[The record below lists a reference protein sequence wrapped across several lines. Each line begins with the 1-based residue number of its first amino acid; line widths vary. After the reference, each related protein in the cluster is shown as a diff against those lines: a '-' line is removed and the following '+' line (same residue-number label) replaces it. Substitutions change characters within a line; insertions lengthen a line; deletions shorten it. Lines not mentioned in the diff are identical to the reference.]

1 MLRRLPLA
9 ALSVR
14 SCAIDREDRTLTE
27 HQPRPYAFIKGVGPK
42 TIVLLHGFGG
52 YHAAWTEIQPGLVQ
66 GAKVLA
72 YDLPGH
78 NRSLGY
84 PNAGPAGVAVKAIL
98 ADLAARGV
106 TKAHFVGH
114 SMGGAIAALIGLRA
128 PEMAQSLTLL
138 GPGGFGPEINADLLR
153 RYGGATNAD
162 DLRGCLNE
170 MSAPGF
176 DMPTKYIVGLAAV
189 RGLPGQHEK
198 LVEIAAAIT
207 RDGKQG
213 EIPREMLAALAMP
226 VTVVWGTE
234 DTVLPFAQS
243 RDLPAGFKLEVLP
256 GKGHMLMEEA
266 REAVLRIIR
275 QTAR

>member
-1 MLRRLPLA
+1 M
-9 ALSVR
+9 
-14 SCAIDREDRTLTE
+14 TE

-52 YHAAWTEIQPGLVQ
+52 THAAWSEIQPGLVQ
-66 GAKVLA
+66 GAKVMA

-78 NRSLGY
+78 NRSLAY

-98 ADLAARGV
+98 ADLAARGI

-128 PEMAQSLTLL
+128 PALAQSLTLL
-138 GPGGFGPEINADLLR
+138 APGGFGPEINADLLR
-153 RYGGATNAD
+153 RYGAATNAD
-162 DLRGCLNE
+162 DIRRCLNE

-176 DMPTKYIVGLAAV
+176 DMPTKYVVGLAAS
-189 RGLPGQHEK
+189 RGLPGQHET
-198 LVEIAAAIT
+198 LVEIADAIT
-207 RDGKQG
+207 KDGRQG
-213 EIPREMLAALAMP
+213 EIPRDMLMTLAMP

-234 DTVLPFAQS
+234 DTVLPFKQTEH
-243 RDLPAGFKLEVLP
+243 LPPAFKLEVLP